1 MVFGKKKKKGEEG
14 ALKEMP
20 ELEND
25 ATASPKEG
33 ELEKKSLIKRLFT
46 LKMMIFLFLILL
58 IVGGGGF
65 AGWYFFLK
73 ASPVEEGENSAS
85 MEQVEDGETVE
96 DGQEAM
102 LPPKPDFEDVVDLEP
117 FEGIRIKES
126 GNLFHLN
133 LILSVE
139 LMKPEMRESF
149 ESATTLIRQTIED
162 DMKERTWITMR
173 SPDGKLMM
181 KYQLIEKL
189 NRALPS
195 VMVHNIYIRSM
206 MFY

>member
-1 MVFGKKKKKGEEG
+1 MVFGKKKKKGEQG

-20 ELEND
+20 ELEDD
-25 ATASPKEG
+25 ATESPKE
-33 ELEKKSLIKRLFT
+33 EEPEKKSLIKKLFS
-46 LKMMIFLFLILL
+46 LKMMIFFFLILL

-73 ASPVEEGENSAS
+73 APPVEEGENNAS
-85 MEQVEDGETVE
+85 IEQVEDGQAV
-96 DGQEAM
+96 M
-102 LPPKPDFEDVVDLEP
+102 LPPEPDFEDVVDLEP

-126 GNLFHLN
+126 GNLFHVN
-133 LILSVE
+133 LTFSIE

-149 ESATTLIRQTIED
+149 ESATTLIRQIIEN

-189 NRALPS
+189 NKALPS
-195 VMVHNIYIRSM
+195 SMVRNIYIRSM
-206 MFY
+206 IFF